1 MEEEN
6 ITTSTAEESALL
18 KEYQELQKNSVSKE
32 KYEHDLNEL
41 KEKNAIYLKAI
52 TEGGKVNTSEDDSGS
67 VQDAIASL
75 DKFKGNNLEYWQKM
89 VPAMDKAINA
99 LPESEIAR
107 MIGSDGLDELVKVKE
122 GMRKMVEDSH
132 DDEGTFMRLY
142 NARVQDSAPR
152 ISSEIERAGSLVN
165 YLEGLQNKK

>member
-6 ITTSTAEESALL
+6 VTSAAEESALL

-52 TEGGKVNTSEDDSGS
+52 TEGGKVDAPEDNSGS
-67 VQDAIASL
+67 VQDAIADLS
-75 DKFKGNNLEYWQKM
+75 KFKGNNLEYWQKM
-89 VPAMDKAINA
+89 VPAMDKTLNA
-99 LPESEIAR
+99 LPESEIAK
-107 MIGSDGLDELVKVKE
+107 MIGSDGLDELIKVKE
-122 GMRKMVEDSH
+122 GMRKMVEDSQG
-132 DDEGTFMRLY
+132 DAGTFMRLY

-152 ISSEIERAGSLVN
+152 ISSEIERAGGLGN
-165 YLEGLQNKK
+165 YLEAMQNKK